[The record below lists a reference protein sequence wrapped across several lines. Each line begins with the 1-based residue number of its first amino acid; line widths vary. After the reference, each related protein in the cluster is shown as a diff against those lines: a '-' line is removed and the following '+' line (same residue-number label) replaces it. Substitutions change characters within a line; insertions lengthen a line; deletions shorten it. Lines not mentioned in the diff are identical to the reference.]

1 MVKMVHIHKLLKH
14 LHSDV
19 GYPFHSGLSFRDP
32 VGTHVTDSREGH
44 TNIMNKEQVNLQ
56 LLVIRM

>member
-1 MVKMVHIHKLLKH
+1 MVKMVHIPKLLNYP
-14 LHSDV
+14 HSDL

-44 TNIMNKEQVNLQ
+44 TNIMNKK
-56 LLVIRM
+56 